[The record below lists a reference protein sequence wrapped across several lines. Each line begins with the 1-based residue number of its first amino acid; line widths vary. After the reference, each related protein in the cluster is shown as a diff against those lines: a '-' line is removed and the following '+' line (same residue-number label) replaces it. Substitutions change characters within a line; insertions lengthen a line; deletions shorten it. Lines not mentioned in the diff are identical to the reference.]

1 MKVVIIEGR
10 SGGGPFFVQNIKT
23 YTTKCLAKKELLCIY
38 ILLLP
43 ICYSIHGVYMG
54 ETFCNVGER
63 GDSKPVKNLLFIVI
77 SQKKN
82 SIHDKFQHYML

>member
-63 GDSKPVKNLLFIVI
+63 GDSKPVKICSLSFC
-77 SQKKN
+77 QKKN
-82 SIHDKFQHYML
+82 SIHNRR